1 MTVSSK
7 SANTIDTLVVGA
19 GQAGLATSYHLRQ
32 HGVEHLVIESASR
45 PAHRWMDHR
54 WDSFTLVTPNW
65 TIRIPGAEYDGDD
78 PDGFM
83 PRLEVAARFQEYVQK
98 YRLPVRYN
106 TRAVSV
112 RAGPG
117 AGFEIGTSA
126 GVFRAKHLVMA
137 TGLFQVPRIP
147 SFAGRIA
154 PRVRQLHS
162 SEYRNPGMLGRGAVL
177 VVGSSQSGCQ
187 IADEIHGSG
196 RKVFLCVGKSGR
208 APRRYRGK
216 DSSEWLDLLGL
227 SDQTVDRLPSPRL
240 KFAGSPHIVGRS
252 DGTKINLHRFHRDGM
267 TLLGRLTDVSNNTLR
282 LAPDLHR
289 NLAIA
294 DDFEKAFLQRI
305 DDYIESHRLAC
316 EPEVV
321 PQWRDAYACELLADL
336 DIDRHGIE
344 TVVWATGYRFDFS
357 LVEFPIF
364 DEDGYPIQKRGVTEQ
379 PGLYFVGLPWLH
391 KQRSGLLSGVGDDA
405 AHVVSH
411 LLALAP
417 SARIRGRRSESRCV
431 SSIERASGGQDG

>member
-1 MTVSSK
+1 MTLSFE
-7 SANTIDTLVVGA
+7 SASTTDTLVVGA
-19 GQAGLATSYHLRQ
+19 GQAGLVTSYHLQQ
-32 HGVEHLVIESASR
+32 HGVDHLVIESASR

-106 TRAVSV
+106 TRVLSV
-112 RAGPG
+112 RADPD
-117 AGFEIGTSA
+117 AGFEVGTSA
-126 GVFRAKHLVMA
+126 GVLRARHLVMA
-137 TGLFQVPRIP
+137 TGLFQEPRIP
-147 SFAGRIA
+147 SFAGEIA
-154 PRVRQLHS
+154 PHVRQIHS

-187 IADEIHGSG
+187 IADEIHSSG
-196 RKVFLCVGKSGR
+196 RTVFLCVGRSGR

-227 SDQTVDRLPSPRL
+227 SDQTVDQLRSPRM

-252 DGTKINLHRFHRDGM
+252 DGRHINLHRFHRDGM
-267 TLLGRLTDVSNNTLR
+267 TLLGRLADVRSNTLR
-282 LAPDLHR
+282 LAPDLHQ

-305 DDYIESHRLAC
+305 DSYIESHQLAC

-321 PQWRDAYACELLADL
+321 PQWRDAYSRELIAEL

-344 TVVWATGYRFDFS
+344 TVIWATGYRFDFS

-364 DEDGYPIQKRGVTEQ
+364 DEDGYPIQNRGVTEQ

-411 LLALAP
+411 LLARAASAGMRDQRIGSP
-417 SARIRGRRSESRCV
+417 SGP
-431 SSIERASGGQDG
+431 SIERDRGGQDG